1 MEDVRYLP
9 ITKLQIEKVS
19 FVSVTRN
26 GNYIFDVKKGK
37 EFYSLVYI
45 ESGAS
50 EYNFSGG
57 FGRFTLNKG
66 ELFFAPKNIPY
77 KATYLK
83 DNTRI
88 KMICFDA
95 PKENLFNNRP
105 FISKSV
111 EIAREFSE
119 INRERMQDYLYL
131 CSAIY
136 RLLYILSYNEV
147 TTPKRFK
154 KILPAIKEIEANY
167 FENYPVSHYAKIADM
182 CESNFRR
189 LFKEYTGKGVIEYRN
204 EIRIREVNKMLIS
217 GEYNVNEAAFAA
229 GFNNMSF
236 FYEVY
241 RKYEQGKK

>member
-1 MEDVRYLP
+1 MQDVLYLP
-9 ITKLQIEKVS
+9 ITKLRIEQVS
-19 FVSVTRN
+19 FLSITRN
-26 GNYIFDVKKGK
+26 QNYNFNSKNGK
-37 EFYSLVYI
+37 EFYSFVYV

-50 EYNFSGG
+50 MYNFSGG
-57 FGRFTLNKG
+57 LGRFTLNEG
-66 ELFFAPKNIPY
+66 EMFFAPKNIPY

-95 PKENLFNNRP
+95 PNENIFDNQP

-111 EIAREFSE
+111 DITREFSE

-131 CSAIY
+131 SSAIY

-147 TTPKRFK
+147 TVPKRFK
-154 KILPAIKEIEANY
+154 KILPVIKEIEANY
-167 FENYPVSHYAKIADM
+167 FENLPVSYYAKVANM

-189 LFKEYTGKGVIEYRN
+189 LFKEYSGKGVIEYRN
-204 EIRIREVNKMLIS
+204 EIRIREVEKMLVS
-217 GEYNVNEAAFAA
+217 GEYNVTEAAFAA

-236 FYEVY
+236 FYKLY
-241 RKYEQGKK
+241 RKYK

>member
-1 MEDVRYLP
+1 MQDVLYLP
-9 ITKLQIEKVS
+9 ITKLRIEQVS
-19 FVSVTRN
+19 FLSITRN
-26 GNYIFDVKKGK
+26 QNYDFNSENGK
-37 EFYSLVYI
+37 EFYSFVYV

-50 EYNFSGG
+50 KYNFSGG
-57 FGRFTLNKG
+57 LGRFTLNEG
-66 ELFFAPKNIPY
+66 EMFFVPKNIPY

-95 PKENLFNNRP
+95 PNENIFDNQP

-111 EIAREFSE
+111 DITREFSE

-131 CSAIY
+131 SSAIY

-147 TTPKRFK
+147 TVPKRFK
-154 KILPAIKEIEANY
+154 KILPVIKEIESNY
-167 FENYPVSHYAKIADM
+167 FENLPVSYYAKVANM

-189 LFKEYTGKGVIEYRN
+189 LFKEYSGKGVIEYRN
-204 EIRIREVNKMLIS
+204 EIRIREVEKMLVS
-217 GEYNVNEAAFAA
+217 GEYNVTEAAFAA

-236 FYEVY
+236 FYKLY
-241 RKYEQGKK
+241 RKYK